1 MRKQYEKVQ
10 TMVTE
15 MMQNQTNYH
24 KSD

>member
-1 MRKQYEKVQ
+1 MRKQCEKVQ